1 MTGGLR
7 RSERRLITLIQGQGV
22 LVGDAALI
30 RLVVGAILA
39 GIVLFKVRVAV
50 QLVQPDEQHLDRL
63 GEVPTHRAQGGDHPL
78 AVIVRR
84 QDGRRNCGIRGNSS
98 RHGSLRAWG

>member
-1 MTGGLR
+1 VVLR

-30 RLVVGAILA
+30 RLVVGAVLA

-63 GEVPTHRAQGGDHPL
+63 GEVPTHRAHGGNHPRPF
-78 AVIVRR
+78 IVLNV
-84 QDGRRNCGIRGNSS
+84 GRNCGILGNS
-98 RHGSLRAWG
+98 HGGLQTGPRG